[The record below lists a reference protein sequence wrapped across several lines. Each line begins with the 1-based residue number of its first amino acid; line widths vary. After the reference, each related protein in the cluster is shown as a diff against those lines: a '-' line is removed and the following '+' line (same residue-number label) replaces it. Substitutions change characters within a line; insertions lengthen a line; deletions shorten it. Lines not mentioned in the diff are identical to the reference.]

1 MTKLYIVVLVIVCL
15 QGGVWGNR
23 AAAQKPEPECVA
35 VVGDSVAY
43 GTLVFEVPGF
53 GFFVARTQPISAALQ
68 DTLDAAGYDLEV
80 RDYSVPA
87 SYLSPEGSLVYAT
100 TDEYMALLEDGC
112 QYVVINAFINDLTLR
127 KVEDGDGEDAELKA
141 MENAAENVDVLADFI
156 GALAFARPDVQI
168 ALVAYYHGQPATFV
182 PEYAG
187 DIINLH
193 VPVFNEA
200 IFEACVEGGR
210 FQKLAE
216 VTCLDVDAVFA
227 EMDNTHVVTDVGQS
241 LFYAILVEPVIGQA
255 GDAFRIYWE
264 QNPTAVVHGD
274 GMHLSEAGKAAL
286 VGVVVEGFFGEESD
300 ASAK

>member
-1 MTKLYIVVLVIVCL
+1 MTKLYIVVLVVGIL
-15 QGGVWGNR
+15 SGVWGNR
-23 AAAQKPEPECVA
+23 AAAQKSEPECVA

-53 GFFVARTQPISAALQ
+53 GFFVARTRPLSAVLQ
-68 DTLDAAGYDLEV
+68 DTLDTAGFDLEV

-87 SYLSPEGSLVYAT
+87 SYLAPDGSLVYAT
-100 TDEYMALLEDGC
+100 TDEYAALLEDGC

-127 KVEDGDGEDAELKA
+127 KVEDNDDAELKA
-141 MENAAENVDVLADFI
+141 MENAQENIDVLADFI
-156 GALAFARPDVQI
+156 GALAFARSDVQI
-168 ALVAYYHGQPATFV
+168 ALVAYYHGQPASFV

-187 DIINLH
+187 DIINIH
-193 VPVFNEA
+193 VPAFNEA
-200 IFEACVEGGR
+200 IFEACADGGR

-216 VTCLDVDAVFA
+216 VTCLDVDVVFA
-227 EMDNTHVVTDVGQS
+227 EMNNTHVVTDVGQR
-241 LFYAILVEPVIGQA
+241 LFYAILVEPVTGQA

-274 GMHLSEAGKAAL
+274 GMHLSEPGKEAL
-286 VGVVVEGFFGEESD
+286 VGVVVEGFFGEGSD

>member
-1 MTKLYIVVLVIVCL
+1 MTKIYIVVLVVVCL

-23 AAAQKPEPECVA
+23 GVAHEAERECVA

-53 GFFVARTQPISAALQ
+53 GFFVARTSPLSTVLQ
-68 DTLDAAGYDLEV
+68 KALDAADIDLDV

-87 SYLSPEGSLVYAT
+87 SYLAPEGSLVYAT

-127 KVEDGDGEDAELKA
+127 KVGDGDDAELKA
-141 MENAAENVDVLADFI
+141 KENAQENIDVLADFI
-156 GALAFARPDVQI
+156 GALAFARADVQI
-168 ALVAYYHGQPATFV
+168 ALVAYYHGQPAAFV

-187 DIINLH
+187 DIIDIH

-200 IFEACVEGGR
+200 IFEACKMGGR

-216 VTCLDVDAVFA
+216 VTCLDVDPVFA
-227 EMDNTHVVTDVGQS
+227 EMDNTHVVTAVGQS
-241 LFYAILVEPVIGQA
+241 LFYAILVEPVMAQA
-255 GDAFRIYWE
+255 ADAFRIYWE
-264 QNPTAVVHGD
+264 QNPGAVVHGD
-274 GMHLSEAGKAAL
+274 GMHLSEAGKEAL
-286 VGVVVEGFFGEESD
+286 VGVVVEGFLGEEWD
-300 ASAK
+300 ASAG

>member
-15 QGGVWGNR
+15 QGGVWGSR

-53 GFFVARTQPISAALQ
+53 GFFVARTRPLSAVLQ
-68 DTLDAAGYDLEV
+68 DTLDTSGYDLEV
-80 RDYSVPA
+80 RDYSVRA
-87 SYLSPEGSLVYAT
+87 SYLAPDGSLVYAT
-100 TDEYMALLEDGC
+100 TDEYVALLEDGC
-112 QYVVINAFINDLTLR
+112 RYVVINAFINDLTLR
-127 KVEDGDGEDAELKA
+127 KLEAGDDAEFTAK
-141 MENAAENVDVLADFI
+141 ENAAENVDVLADFI
-156 GALAFARPDVQI
+156 GALAFARADVQI
-168 ALVAYYHGQPATFV
+168 ALVAYYHGQPAAFV

-187 DIINLH
+187 DIIKIH
-193 VPVFNEA
+193 VPAFNEA
-200 IFEACVEGGR
+200 IFEACAEGGR

-216 VTCLDVDAVFA
+216 VTCLDVDPVFA

-241 LFYAILVEPVIGQA
+241 LFYAILVEPVTGQA

-286 VGVVVEGFFGEESD
+286 VGVVLEGFFGEGSD
-300 ASAK
+300 ASAG